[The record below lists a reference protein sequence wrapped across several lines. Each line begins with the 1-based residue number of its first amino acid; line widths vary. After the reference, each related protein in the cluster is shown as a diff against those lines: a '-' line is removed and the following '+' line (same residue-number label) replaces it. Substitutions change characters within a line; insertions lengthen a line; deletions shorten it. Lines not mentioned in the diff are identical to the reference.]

1 MCSDETFI
9 CRCEDLTLKEIESAI
24 DEGYTTLE
32 ELKCKLRLGMGPCQG
47 RSCISLAR
55 RVICQKT
62 GKSIEEVSLPPSRPP
77 VIPVSLGILASEN
90 NERNKK

>member
-1 MCSDETFI
+1 MSDKAFI
-9 CRCEDLTLKEIESAI
+9 CLCEDLTQEEIEQAI

-55 RVICQKT
+55 RILCQKT
-62 GKSIEEVSLPPSRPP
+62 DKTTGEITLPSSRPP
-77 VIPVSLGILASEN
+77 VIPVSLGTLASDE
-90 NERNKK
+90 K

>member
-1 MCSDETFI
+1 MSDKTFI
-9 CRCEDLTLKEIESAI
+9 CLCEDLTQEEIEQAI

-55 RVICQKT
+55 RILCQKT
-62 GKSIEEVSLPPSRPP
+62 DKTTGEITLPSSRPP
-77 VIPVSLGILASEN
+77 VIPVSLGTLASE
-90 NERNKK
+90 EK